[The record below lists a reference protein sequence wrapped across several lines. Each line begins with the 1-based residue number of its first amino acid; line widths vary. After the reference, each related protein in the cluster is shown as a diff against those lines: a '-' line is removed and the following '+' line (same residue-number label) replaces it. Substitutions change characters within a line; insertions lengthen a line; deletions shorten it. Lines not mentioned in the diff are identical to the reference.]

1 MSPSAHTLDPVTVE
15 VVRNKLDGIANE
27 MELTLL
33 KSSFSPIVKEG
44 LDASASLFTLQGET
58 LAQAIAIPIHLA
70 TLIPCVARFLIE
82 FPIDQMRE
90 GDIYCMNDPYLGGT
104 HLPDIAVV
112 MPVFARGRPIAF
124 AATMTHH
131 QDVGGMTPGSVP
143 TNATEVFQEGIRLPP
158 LKLRDGDVFNDT
170 LLKILRRN
178 VRIPETFEGD
188 LMAQV
193 AACTV
198 GVRRLSALANTYGD
212 NHLTAIFAELLDR
225 SEAMTR
231 DALRAIP
238 PGTYRAVDFMDNDG
252 IDLDRRIRIEVAVTV
267 GDGAMTVDFAGSS
280 PQVRGPFNVV
290 PSGSLAASCYALRA
304 ITDPSITTNGGC
316 FRPITL
322 KLPEGSIVNPK
333 EPAPVNSR
341 TATIKRITGTIL
353 AAFAEAV
360 PERVPADNA
369 GELLALSFGGA
380 RPDGSRYVTGELVA
394 SGAGASREKDGV
406 DVIETDATNCMN
418 LPAEALELDAP
429 IRVNRAML
437 RRDSGG
443 PGAHRGGLGILRE
456 YEILHGEVRFT
467 HRGERHFIAP
477 KGRAGGADG
486 VMART
491 VIYRR
496 DGSRGGDPFQA
507 RDDACTLGDRVVF
520 ETAGGGGYGDPARR
534 TAEQLRDDL
543 ADGKISRDGAASYG
557 VTPHQKRLEIIMS
570 RQAVIRSL
578 QAYYDEGRFL
588 ADLRRRVAIPTESQN
603 PSRRPELY
611 SISSLRSRLRC
622 ARSIMQ

>member
-1 MSPSAHTLDPVTVE
+1 MSTAPTHDPITVE

-44 LDASASLFTLQGET
+44 LDASASLFTLEGET

-70 TLIPCVARFLIE
+70 TLIHCVKRILTE
-82 FPIDQMRE
+82 FPVATMRE

-112 MPVFARGRPIAF
+112 MPVFHRDRPLAF

-131 QDVGGMTPGSVP
+131 QDVGGMAPGSVP

-158 LKLRDGDVFNDT
+158 LKLRDGEVFNDT

-198 GVRRLSALANTYGD
+198 GVRRLAALAGVYGD
-212 NHLTAIFAELLDR
+212 NHLAAIFAELLDR

-231 DALRAIP
+231 EALRAIP
-238 PGTYRAVDFMDNDG
+238 RGTYRAVDFLDNDG
-252 IDLDRRIRIEVAVTV
+252 IDLDRRIRIEVAVTID
-267 GDGAMTVDFAGSS
+267 DGAMTVDFTGSS

-290 PSGSLAASCYALRA
+290 PSGTLAASCYAVRA
-304 ITDPSITTNGGC
+304 ITDPTIPTNGGC
-316 FRPITL
+316 FRPISL
-322 KLPEGSIVNPK
+322 KLPPGSIVNPN

-341 TATIKRITGTIL
+341 TATIKRVTGTIL
-353 AAFAEAV
+353 SALAEAV
-360 PERVPADNA
+360 PDRVPADNA

-394 SGAGASREKDGV
+394 SGSGASRHKDGV

-437 RRDSGG
+437 RPDSGG
-443 PGAHRGGLGILRE
+443 AGAHRGGLGILRE

-477 KGRAGGADG
+477 KGRSGGRDG
-486 VMART
+486 AMART
-491 VIYRR
+491 VIHRT
-496 DGSRGGDPFQA
+496 DGSEEIVPSKLVT
-507 RDDACTLGDRVVF
+507 TLRAGDRVVF
-520 ETAGGGGYGDPARR
+520 ETAGGGGYGDPAER
-534 TAEQLRDDL
+534 TPAALEADL
-543 ADGKISRDGAASYG
+543 ADGKVTAEGAA
-557 VTPHQKRLEIIMS
+557 
-570 RQAVIRSL
+570 
-578 QAYYDEGRFL
+578 AYRAGGS
-588 ADLRRRVAIPTESQN
+588 ADA
-603 PSRRPELY
+603 
-611 SISSLRSRLRC
+611 
-622 ARSIMQ
+622 

>member
-1 MSPSAHTLDPVTVE
+1 MVPSGTALDPVTVE

-33 KSSFSPIVKEG
+33 RSSFSPIVKEG

-58 LAQAIAIPIHLA
+58 LAQAVAIPIHLA
-70 TLIPCVARFLIE
+70 TLIPCIARILTE
-82 FPIDQMRE
+82 FPLDSMRE

-112 MPVFARGRPIAF
+112 MPVFARGRPLAF
-124 AATMTHH
+124 SATMTHH
-131 QDVGGMTPGSVP
+131 QDVGGMAPGSVP
-143 TNATEVFQEGIRLPP
+143 TNATEIFQEGIRLPA
-158 LKLRDGDVFNDT
+158 LKLREGDKFNDT

-178 VRIPETFEGD
+178 VRIPDTFEGD

-198 GVRRLSALANTYGD
+198 GTRRLSALAETYGD

-231 DALRAIP
+231 EALRAIP
-238 PGTYRAVDFMDNDG
+238 AGTYRAVDFLDNDG
-252 IDLDRRIRIEVAVTV
+252 IELDKRIRIEVAVTV
-267 GDGAMTVDFAGSS
+267 GDGAMSVDFAGSS

-290 PSGSLAASCYALRA
+290 PSGSLAAACYVVRA
-304 ITDPSITTNGGC
+304 ITDPTIPTNGGC

-322 KLPEGSIVNPK
+322 HLPEGSIVNPK

-341 TATIKRITGTIL
+341 TATIKRVSGTIL
-353 AAFAEAV
+353 AAFAQSV
-360 PERVPADNA
+360 PDRVPADSG
-369 GELLALSFGGA
+369 GELLVLAFGGA

-394 SGAGASREKDGV
+394 GGSGASAGKDGV

-429 IRVNRAML
+429 IRVHRVALRA
-437 RRDSGG
+437 DSGG
-443 PGAHRGGLGILRE
+443 VGAQRGGLGTIRE

-477 KGRAGGADG
+477 KGRAGGHDG
-486 VMART
+486 AMART
-491 VIYRR
+491 VIHRAS
-496 DGSRGGDPFQA
+496 GAEETVPSKIVT
-507 RDDACTLGDRVVF
+507 TLHVGDRVVF

-534 TAEQLRDDL
+534 DPEQTRLDL
-543 ADGKISRDGAASYG
+543 ANGKISSKSAKAFE
-557 VTPHQKRLEIIMS
+557 K
-570 RQAVIRSL
+570 
-578 QAYYDEGRFL
+578 
-588 ADLRRRVAIPTESQN
+588 
-603 PSRRPELY
+603 
-611 SISSLRSRLRC
+611 
-622 ARSIMQ
+622 

>member
-1 MSPSAHTLDPVTVE
+1 MSTAPTHDPITVE

-44 LDASASLFTLQGET
+44 LDASASLFTLEGET

-70 TLIPCVARFLIE
+70 TLIPCVKRILTE
-82 FPIDQMRE
+82 FPVATMRE

-112 MPVFARGRPIAF
+112 MPVFHRDRPLAF

-131 QDVGGMTPGSVP
+131 QDVGGMAPGSVP

-158 LKLRDGDVFNDT
+158 LKLRDGEVFNDT

-198 GVRRLSALANTYGD
+198 GVRRLAALAGVYGD
-212 NHLTAIFAELLDR
+212 NHLAAIFAELLDR

-231 DALRAIP
+231 EALRAIP
-238 PGTYRAVDFMDNDG
+238 RGTYRAVDFLDNDG
-252 IDLDRRIRIEVAVTV
+252 IDLDRRIRIEVAVTID
-267 GDGAMTVDFAGSS
+267 DGAMTVDFTGSS

-290 PSGSLAASCYALRA
+290 PSGTLAASCYAVRA
-304 ITDPSITTNGGC
+304 ITDPTIPTNGGC
-316 FRPITL
+316 FRPISL
-322 KLPEGSIVNPK
+322 KLPPGSIVNPN

-341 TATIKRITGTIL
+341 TATIKRVTGTIL
-353 AAFAEAV
+353 SALAEAV
-360 PERVPADNA
+360 PDRVPADNA

-394 SGAGASREKDGV
+394 SGSGASRHKDGV

-437 RRDSGG
+437 RPDSGG
-443 PGAHRGGLGILRE
+443 AGAHRGGLGILRE

-477 KGRAGGADG
+477 KGRSGGHDG
-486 VMART
+486 AMART
-491 VIYRR
+491 VIHRT
-496 DGSRGGDPFQA
+496 DGSEEIVPSKLVT
-507 RDDACTLGDRVVF
+507 TLRAGDRVVF
-520 ETAGGGGYGDPARR
+520 ETAGGGGYGDPAER
-534 TAEQLRDDL
+534 APAALEADL
-543 ADGKISRDGAASYG
+543 ADGKVTAEGAA
-557 VTPHQKRLEIIMS
+557 
-570 RQAVIRSL
+570 
-578 QAYYDEGRFL
+578 AYRAGGS
-588 ADLRRRVAIPTESQN
+588 ADA
-603 PSRRPELY
+603 
-611 SISSLRSRLRC
+611 
-622 ARSIMQ
+622 